1 MGLRRKSREIALQF
15 LFNIDFS
22 ERKITQQMINEKL
35 AIFWKN
41 FNPDFKNSGKEFAEK
56 LIKNTLENKSKI
68 DLLLK
73 KVSENWKLERMPPVD
88 RNILRIGVSEF
99 LYFDDIDY
107 DVTINEAIEIAKKY
121 GTEKS
126 SSFVNAVLDKVKQIL
141 PKNS

>member
-1 MGLRRKSREIALQF
+1 MGLRRIAREIALQF

-22 ERKITQQMINEKL
+22 EKKITQEITNEKL
-35 AIFWKN
+35 NIFWKN
-41 FNPDFKNSGKEFAEK
+41 FNPDFKNSGKEFAER

-68 DLLLK
+68 DSLLK

-88 RNILRIGVSEF
+88 RNILRLGVSEF
-99 LYFDDIDY
+99 LYFNDIDF

-126 SSFVNAVLDKVKQIL
+126 PSFINAVLDKVKSNL
-141 PKNS
+141 SKK